1 MKFKKI
7 VKITKGISDVYDL
20 NVKRNHTFI
29 YDGTVLHNCDFHG
42 QILCS
47 FGIRGNKDSW
57 NSSYTIQPGERIA
70 QAMFT
75 PKIQVKDG
83 VIVSEFTKISERGSL
98 GFGTTGKF

>member
-7 VKITKGISDVYDL
+7 VKITKGINNVYDL

-29 YDGTVLHNCDFHG
+29 YDGTVLHNCDYQG

-47 FGIRGNKDSW
+47 LAKRGTKGSF
-57 NSSYTIQPGERIA
+57 YTIQPGERIA

-75 PKIQVKDG
+75 PKLQVKEG
-83 VIVSEFTKISERGSL
+83 NIVSEFTNLSERGSL
-98 GFGTTGKF
+98 GFGTTGRF